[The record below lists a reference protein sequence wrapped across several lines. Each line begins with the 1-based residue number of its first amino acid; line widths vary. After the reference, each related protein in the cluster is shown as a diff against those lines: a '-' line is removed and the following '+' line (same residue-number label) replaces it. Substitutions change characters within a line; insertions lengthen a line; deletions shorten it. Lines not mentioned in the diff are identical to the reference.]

1 MSPLIYTRHCCD
13 PAKDPEV
20 SAMSN
25 EYLEGATWQCPECD
39 AYWEAEAGQRYAV
52 GTRVRDLTWT
62 RTARPREQAHV
73 REVEAAL
80 EGAATATASTP
91 TITPA
96 MVQLVLDTY
105 TDHTSVTPNDGVEPL
120 GWCGECEA
128 AIYGAPMIQAHA
140 REKATEALQGALA
153 AHETEK
159 GAPNS
164 A

>member
-20 SAMSN
+20 SAMSD
-25 EYLEGATWQCPECD
+25 EYLEGATWQCRECD

-62 RTARPREQAHV
+62 CTGRPREQAHV

-80 EGAATATASTP
+80 EGAATATASAP
-91 TITPA
+91 TVAPD

-105 TDHTSVTPNDGVEPL
+105 EDHMSFIPNDAGDVL
-120 GWCGECEA
+120 AWCGECDAE
-128 AIYGAPMIQAHA
+128 ICSPYTIQAHA
-140 REKATEALQGALA
+140 REMAANALQGVLA
-153 AHETEK
+153 AGVHQ
-159 GAPNS
+159 
-164 A
+164 